1 MAKQAQKAKPQ
12 SNRIRVLIADDNSMI
27 RMDLREMLTNLGY
40 LVVGEAP
47 DARTAVN
54 MAREI
59 RPDVVIMDIRF
70 ENDDFDGIDAARV
83 LMEERVAPVLLLS
96 AYGDKELIQ
105 RAKEA
110 GVMGYLIKPFR
121 ETDLPP
127 AIEVAIANFQ
137 EWLRLEKEAQDLK
150 EALETR
156 KLVERAKGILMDRQ
170 GLSEAEAFRRIQK
183 MSMDNRRP
191 MKEVAEAIILAYEV
205 STGKRR

>member
-1 MAKQAQKAKPQ
+1 MAKQAQKGKSQ
-12 SNRIRVLIADDNSMI
+12 SGRIRVLIADDNSMI

-40 LVVGEAP
+40 LVVGEAV

-70 ENDDFDGIDAARV
+70 ENGDFDGIDAARV

-137 EWLRLEKEAQDLK
+137 EWLRLEKEAHDLK